1 MVAFCQAPW
10 EDVDSCRMLTPK
22 LWLLLSSWTVRGQ
35 VACGHGHWGLA
46 GPDMGWRGLP
56 CVCEQRKAVNTLVP
70 CGIGRQ
76 SAGPVGQTTVAG
88 GDERPSRRAVT
99 KRQNAGASRIRPA
112 GLPCSE
118 LLPELLHV
126 VWGVSKD
133 LCASGLRMGCLH
145 SRNAALNQAMD
156 NLGFFCAAS
165 APSQWALAEL
175 MEDRAWVAAFR
186 AENARRLREAY
197 EGLRGALAA
206 AGIPHVE
213 STSALFTWIDL
224 RAWLDEPTWAAEV
237 RLWEEVCRECL
248 TPGEQCHAPE
258 PGYFRVCWAWVPP
271 SALPVAVQRL
281 QEYLAAKQ
289 RQVGQQQPEQLAE
302 TVAREQHGQ
311 QPPSCCPCPSSA
323 SLPPFLSLPLPLPR
337 ALSISMARSGSRPL
351 SVSALLASAVAAA
364 ALRVSR
370 SNSRTA
376 PGAPR
381 NVVGYA
387 ERRGEGEAR
396 EEGMELTGTES
407 GRLAEALLW
416 LSRSGSAPGDGLS
429 CPVGSG
435 PWGDGQQRALGG
447 ALENTTCC

>member
-1 MVAFCQAPW
+1 MHTCTRL
-10 EDVDSCRMLTPK
+10 CLR
-22 LWLLLSSWTVRGQ
+22 
-35 VACGHGHWGLA
+35 
-46 GPDMGWRGLP
+46 LP
-56 CVCEQRKAVNTLVP
+56 
-70 CGIGRQ
+70 
-76 SAGPVGQTTVAG
+76 
-88 GDERPSRRAVT
+88 
-99 KRQNAGASRIRPA
+99 
-112 GLPCSE
+112 
-118 LLPELLHV
+118 
-126 VWGVSKD
+126 
-133 LCASGLRMGCLH
+133 
-145 SRNAALNQAMD
+145 
-156 NLGFFCAAS
+156 
-165 APSQWALAEL
+165 
-175 MEDRAWVAAFR
+175 
-186 AENARRLREAY
+186 AR
-197 EGLRGALAA
+197 
-206 AGIPHVE
+206 
-213 STSALFTWIDL
+213 

-248 TPGEQCHAPE
+248 TPGERAVTPGAAWCSVPIPSQRLCCRRVSCNSLHEARKLATRWLHPRTDRPLTASDNLHRMQSLPPGRWLHTAGEQCHAPE